1 MIRNPE
7 QLDALLADVRAFVRD
22 CWHPIENKIE
32 LLDEVP
38 ADIVKE
44 LQQRGFL
51 AGAFLKPTVVWD
63 LAPKN

>member
-44 LQQRGFL
+44 LQQRGFWL
-51 AGAFLKPTVVWD
+51 EHSSSLRWFGT
-63 LAPKN
+63 

>member
-44 LQQRGFL
+44 L
-51 AGAFLKPTVVWD
+51 
-63 LAPKN
+63 